1 MPILTPGRDNE
12 RSPHAMMET
21 MQLVT
26 VIPIKRAIGV
36 EELSYFS
43 PERVPLGAIVSV
55 PLRGKSTTAL
65 VVRCV
70 EASTARADIRAA
82 QFALKKLGAVKAKG
96 FFRPEFIDAAR
107 ECGEYFVASTGSIL
121 GAILPKALLGES
133 APAPFGT
140 RTKSAKPER
149 FVFQAED
156 AERFATYKSLVRE
169 QFANGLSTFL
179 ILPSI
184 QDIEHAYQSI
194 EKGIRDFTFIL
205 HGGLPKKELLARW
218 RAACTLEHPVLVIA
232 TPYFAHLP
240 RTDLATIIVDKE
252 SSSAYKLQ
260 GRPFVDLRYFLERY
274 AERIGARLIA
284 GDIFLRVE
292 TLARAER
299 GDFEAFARPK
309 FRLVSP
315 AVSTIIDMRTL
326 GEQPATGK
334 VAICSPELVDAIED
348 ARKTGTQ
355 VFILGVR
362 RGYAPMTVC
371 GDCGEVVSCTRCSA
385 PVVLYKRPGVKPE
398 AGAEAAAHAF
408 VCHRCGTE
416 RAADETCKTCGGW
429 RLVSLGFGIE
439 QAAESIRS
447 RFSDAAIFRIDRDST
462 GTHKEAA
469 EVARQ
474 FFATP
479 GGIMIGTEMALP
491 YLTAPVA
498 TVAVLSVNS
507 LLTIPDF
514 RMNER
519 VFRLLLSL
527 RAKAERRFLIQ
538 TRETS
543 HALFGLA
550 AGGNIVEFM
559 RAELE
564 ERKALGYPPYS
575 VLIKFTYEG
584 KKQDGVDAMAEIER
598 IFGVYHPVT
607 FPSFIARVKNQY
619 RMNGLIKIPDGKWPD
634 PELAALIRTLPQETS
649 VKVDPESVI

>member
-1 MPILTPGRDNE
+1 MAY
-12 RSPHAMMET
+12 AMMET

-43 PERVPLGAIVSV
+43 PERVPEGAIVSV
-55 PLRGKSTTAL
+55 PLRGKATTAL
-65 VVRCV
+65 VIRCV
-70 EASTARADIRAA
+70 DAASARADIKAA
-82 QFALKKLGAVKAKG
+82 QFALKKLGAVHAKG
-96 FFRPEFIDAAR
+96 FFRPEFIDTARASAA
-107 ECGEYFVASTGSIL
+107 YFGTSTGSIL
-121 GAILPKALLGES
+121 GALLPKALIGES
-133 APAPFGT
+133 APIAFAP
-140 RTKSAKPER
+140 RPPKSAKADR

-156 AERFATYKSLVRE
+156 TERFASYKSLVRE
-169 QFANGLSTFL
+169 QFANGQSTFL
-179 ILPSI
+179 ILPSV

-194 EKGIRDFTFIL
+194 EKGIADFTFIL
-205 HGGLPKKELLARW
+205 HGGLSKKELLARW
-218 RAACTLEHPVLVIA
+218 RAASTLEHPVLVIA

-240 RTDLATIIVDKE
+240 RADLATIIVDKE

-260 GRPFVDLRYFLERY
+260 GRPFLDLRYFLERY
-274 AERIGARLIA
+274 AERLGARLIA

-292 TLARAER
+292 TLARADR
-299 GDFEAFARPK
+299 GEFEAFARPK

-315 AVSTIIDMRTL
+315 AVSQIIDMRKL

-371 GDCGEVVSCTRCSA
+371 GDCGEVVACSRCSA

-398 AGAEAAAHAF
+398 EGNEAAAHVF
-408 VCHRCGTE
+408 VCHRCGGE
-416 RAADETCKTCGGW
+416 RAADETCTKCGGW

-447 RFSDAAIFRIDRDST
+447 RFADAAIFRIDRDST
-462 GTHKEAA
+462 TTHKEAS
-469 EVARQ
+469 EVARK

-479 GGIMIGTEMALP
+479 GGILIGTEMALP
-491 YLTAPVA
+491 YLTVQVA

-527 RAKAERRFLIQ
+527 RAKAERRFIIQ
-538 TRETS
+538 TRDTTPE
-543 HALFGLA
+543 LFNLA

-564 ERKALGYPPYS
+564 ERKMLGYPPYS
-575 VLIKFTYEG
+575 VLVKFTYEG

-607 FPSFIARVKNQY
+607 FPSFIARVRNQY
-619 RMNGLIKIPDGKWPD
+619 RMNALIKIPEGKWPEKD
-634 PELAALIRTLPQETS
+634 LSTLIAALPQEIS